1 MRILITSN
9 YIIDSETG
17 TAKVALE
24 LAKQLS
30 YKHKVIFICVGKN
43 YTLKKLDKNL
53 TIVKIPSIEINK
65 FNLPLITPFAMFKV
79 FKYLD
84 RFKPQLVHA
93 QNPFLISSL
102 AQMWA
107 KLNKIPF
114 IVTFHHI
121 PTEPFDHLFPKIS
134 KTFLS
139 KTVQELYKNTSL
151 KSFLAKCDAVI
162 ALNRLILESVK
173 EVNKKIIVK
182 TIPNGIDL
190 SQLIKIRPSFKPD
203 GNVRFVFL
211 GSYNERKNQKFL
223 VKVFSHLPKNYIL
236 NLYGNKDTNDLY
248 FKSLEKRILKL
259 KVKNVFLN
267 GFIDTYKA
275 FSKSDFLVSSS
286 RKEAQSLVVIE
297 SLAAGKPIIGI
308 ENETISDLVDG
319 SCGLVFPATI
329 SAQEFA
335 KNLLQFT
342 KNVNYIRL
350 SKKSRKESVKF
361 KIENVVSKI
370 ENLYQSL
377 T

>member
-1 MRILITSN
+1 M
-9 YIIDSETG
+9 
-17 TAKVALE
+17 
-24 LAKQLS
+24 
-30 YKHKVIFICVGKN
+30 
-43 YTLKKLDKNL
+43 
-53 TIVKIPSIEINK
+53 
-65 FNLPLITPFAMFKV
+65 
-79 FKYLD
+79 
-84 RFKPQLVHA
+84 
-93 QNPFLISSL
+93 
-102 AQMWA
+102 
-107 KLNKIPF
+107 
-114 IVTFHHI
+114 
-121 PTEPFDHLFPKIS
+121 
-134 KTFLS
+134 
-139 KTVQELYKNTSL
+139 
-151 KSFLAKCDAVI
+151 
-162 ALNRLILESVK
+162 
-173 EVNKKIIVK
+173 
-182 TIPNGIDL
+182 
-190 SQLIKIRPSFKPD
+190 
-203 GNVRFVFL
+203 
-211 GSYNERKNQKFL
+211 
-223 VKVFSHLPKNYIL
+223 
-236 NLYGNKDTNDLY
+236 
-248 FKSLEKRILKL
+248 KL